1 LKRRQKVDLLKT
13 FDEKIAAAVEKVK
26 ALKDENGEL
35 KLKLREYETLL
46 AIKDEELQ
54 KLSGEKTSIRDQIE
68 ELLEELDSIE
78 IS

>member
-1 LKRRQKVDLLKT
+1 MDLLKT

-46 AIKDEELQ
+46 AIRDEELQ
-54 KLSGEKTSIRDQIE
+54 KLSGEKSSIRNQIE

-78 IS
+78 TH

>member
-1 LKRRQKVDLLKT
+1 MDLLKT